1 MSGITDRNQLR
12 DLVESTN
19 DRLLSKG
26 KEVEMMADGIRRR
39 LLQTSIESMQKRV
52 AMEEEAVGLKEVRL
66 VVRGLRGDGE
76 EEREEAARLA
86 GAGTS
91 GGVVRAVSPEMV
103 DDGRQEDGMGEGRGD
118 VAQGQGKKQQEE
130 ASRAR
135 GGCEH
140 VARLTQSLRALMD
153 QEAFFAHAGGGGRG
167 VPSKGWAD
175 MCQVIERC
183 IEGGLLLQQ
192 PKP

>member
-76 EEREEAARLA
+76 E
-86 GAGTS
+86 
-91 GGVVRAVSPEMV
+91 VRA
-103 DDGRQEDGMGEGRGD
+103 
-118 VAQGQGKKQQEE
+118 A
-130 ASRAR
+130 AA
-135 GGCEH
+135 
-140 VARLTQSLRALMD
+140 
-153 QEAFFAHAGGGGRG
+153 
-167 VPSKGWAD
+167 
-175 MCQVIERC
+175 
-183 IEGGLLLQQ
+183 
-192 PKP
+192 

>member
-1 MSGITDRNQLR
+1 MCGITDRNQLR

-39 LLQTSIESMQKRV
+39 LLQTSIESMQKRI
-52 AMEEEAVGLKEVRL
+52 AMEEEAIGQRAVRL
-66 VVRGLRGDGE
+66 VVRGVRGEGE
-76 EEREEAARLA
+76 EEREQAAALA
-86 GAGTS
+86 GTGSTS
-91 GGVVRAVSPEMV
+91 ELCIRAVGQEVEGGGEGGEMGGKRRV
-103 DDGRQEDGMGEGRGD
+103 GAEGRG
-118 VAQGQGKKQQEE
+118 QGHEEE

-153 QEAFFAHAGGGGRG
+153 QEAYLTQGGGGGGRS

-175 MCQVIERC
+175 MCEVIKKC
-183 IEGGLLLQQ
+183 IEGGTLLQQ
-192 PKP
+192 HR